1 MYPTWTSY
9 ILSSFFSFGKKK
21 KKKKMGVGA
30 PDLMPFFWKGIFHIS
45 NELKLDGMF
54 YQAKYI
60 RKGIKFTIPTFKH
73 WVFSIS
79 QMG

>member
-1 MYPTWTSY
+1 MR
-9 ILSSFFSFGKKK
+9 
-21 KKKKMGVGA
+21 VEA
-30 PDLMPFFWKGIFHIS
+30 PDLMSFLWKGIVHIS

-60 RKGIKFTIPTFKH
+60 RKWIKHTIPTFKH